1 MSEPKFTGVWI
12 PTLVFKNHN
21 LSITAKVV
29 FGVLEGL
36 DNESG
41 CFASNSYLSAHLGL
55 QERQIRNVLKEL
67 EDENLIVR
75 EEINGHRTIRTI
87 INISLVEAKNC
98 LPHRQKIAAG
108 GGKKLPTYNKVD
120 NKDDKDT
127 GSFDKKGLI
136 EKLDSIPWVSSLPF
150 ESEAF
155 SKAWQSWIDYRK
167 QCKKPI
173 KPATISAQ
181 WEEFKKW
188 GEDKSIFA
196 IQQSILN
203 GWFGIFEPKKNIG
216 NFKAKPLTAEDHNE
230 F

>member
-12 PTLVFKNHN
+12 PRQVFQHTN

-29 FGVLEGL
+29 YGVLEGL
-36 DNESG
+36 DNEDG

-67 EDENLIVR
+67 ETERLIVR
-75 EEINGHRTIRTI
+75 EEIDGKRTIRTVV
-87 INISLVEAKNC
+87 SSALGEAINC
-98 LPHRQKIAAG
+98 LGGRQKIATG

-120 NKDDKDT
+120 NKVDKDT
-127 GSFDKKGLI
+127 GTNA
-136 EKLDSIPWVSSLPF
+136 PWVSPLPF

-155 SKAWQSWIDYRK
+155 SKTWSSWIDYRK

-188 GEDKSIFA
+188 GEDKSIYA

-216 NFKAKPLTAEDHNE
+216 VYRATPLTAQDHNE